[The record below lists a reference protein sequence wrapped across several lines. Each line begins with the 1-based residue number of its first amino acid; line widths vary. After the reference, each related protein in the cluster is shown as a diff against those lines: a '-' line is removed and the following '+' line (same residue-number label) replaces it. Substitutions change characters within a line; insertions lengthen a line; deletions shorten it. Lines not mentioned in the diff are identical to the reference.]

1 MGIPHSGRKL
11 IVEKGSVKAS
21 QMPSLQDIESMM
33 VGIDDMEEFK
43 RVFLIFACATLL
55 APTSRLEGSHS
66 LWYTPREQLLG
77 NINWG
82 EYVLEF
88 LIQAI
93 YEHRR
98 KESVWIKG
106 CLMFLQIFY
115 FSISNFPAMYV
126 ELTTPRIAAWN
137 DFLVKQRIKLEL
149 EMLGGFGKVE
159 LVSTS
164 AEQDET
170 EKNKAPT
177 VDDPVDPDE
186 NEDFDVICA
195 RMEATQRQITDAQSH
210 LNSLIASY
218 NRDVK
223 VLRTRFT
230 SSHYRTDEG
239 QPSNFHEHVNESGAP
254 FYTNNPQHS
263 PVHSGGQ
270 RRSFEDDVGCTN
282 EGVSE
287 RPNVEDGVFFSNED
301 PLHPGP
307 HNMLV
312 LVQSCMNNNVD
323 VAPQASEEIRPQRV
337 KMKVRRHRQRA
348 AACKSHFV
356 QLCVSKYKRLTEEET
371 HVADYVFDESKDP
384 SEMLCAYGGYGVTG
398 EQFQC
403 LVGESFI
410 DIPVR

>member
-55 APTSRLEGSHS
+55 APTSHLEGSHL

-88 LIQAI
+88 FIQAI
-93 YEHRR
+93 HEHRR

-106 CLMFLQIFY
+106 CLMFLQ
-115 FSISNFPAMYV
+115 
-126 ELTTPRIAAWN
+126 
-137 DFLVKQRIKLEL
+137 QRIKLEL

-170 EKNKAPT
+170 EKNKAPA

-270 RRSFEDDVGCTN
+270 RKSFEDDLGCTN

-337 KMKVRRHRQRA
+337 KMKVRHHRQRA
-348 AACKSHFV
+348 AACKSPFV

-371 HVADYVFDESKDP
+371 HVADYVFDESNDP
-384 SEMLCAYGGYGVTG
+384 R
-398 EQFQC
+398 
-403 LVGESFI
+403 LVPNHTFSKYCS
-410 DIPVR
+410 

>member
-1 MGIPHSGRKL
+1 
-11 IVEKGSVKAS
+11 
-21 QMPSLQDIESMM
+21 
-33 VGIDDMEEFK
+33 
-43 RVFLIFACATLL
+43 
-55 APTSRLEGSHS
+55 
-66 LWYTPREQLLG
+66 
-77 NINWG
+77 
-82 EYVLEF
+82 
-88 LIQAI
+88 
-93 YEHRR
+93 
-98 KESVWIKG
+98 
-106 CLMFLQIFY
+106 
-115 FSISNFPAMYV
+115 MYV

-149 EMLGGFGKVE
+149 EMLGGFGNVE

-170 EKNKAPT
+170 EKNKAPA

-195 RMEATQRQITDAQSH
+195 HMEATQRQITDEQSH

-270 RRSFEDDVGCTN
+270 RRSSKDDLGCTN

-307 HNMLV
+307 HN
-312 LVQSCMNNNVD
+312 
-323 VAPQASEEIRPQRV
+323 I
-337 KMKVRRHRQRA
+337 
-348 AACKSHFV
+348 
-356 QLCVSKYKRLTEEET
+356 
-371 HVADYVFDESKDP
+371 
-384 SEMLCAYGGYGVTG
+384 EMLCAYGGYGVTR
-398 EQFQC
+398 EQLQC
-403 LVGESFI
+403 LVGENFI
-410 DIPVR
+410 DIPIRCHTGMYAILYMQHWDGSGLNKTINSERMSLERLKFATHMEVTDKLIEEDEFDADQKDAFKNFVKDNVREVKKANRQAREA

>member
-1 MGIPHSGRKL
+1 MLAMMLPL
-11 IVEKGSVKAS
+11 IMSYI
-21 QMPSLQDIESMM
+21 M
-33 VGIDDMEEFK
+33 
-43 RVFLIFACATLL
+43 
-55 APTSRLEGSHS
+55 
-66 LWYTPREQLLG
+66 
-77 NINWG
+77 
-82 EYVLEF
+82 
-88 LIQAI
+88 
-93 YEHRR
+93 
-98 KESVWIKG
+98 
-106 CLMFLQIFY
+106 QIFY

-137 DFLVKQRIKLEL
+137 DFWSTTHQVGVRNAWRIW
-149 EMLGGFGKVE
+149 
-159 LVSTS
+159 
-164 AEQDET
+164 Q
-170 EKNKAPT
+170 N
-177 VDDPVDPDE
+177 E

-282 EGVSE
+282 EGVLE

-337 KMKVRRHRQRA
+337 K
-348 AACKSHFV
+348 
-356 QLCVSKYKRLTEEET
+356 
-371 HVADYVFDESKDP
+371 
-384 SEMLCAYGGYGVTG
+384 
-398 EQFQC
+398 
-403 LVGESFI
+403 
-410 DIPVR
+410 